1 MSYPE
6 RVYTRMTLEQKEKF
20 EYLAYR
26 NVMTPS
32 EYLRSI
38 IERGEVDE
46 ESFNQWKTKRNK
58 DNKGS

>member
-1 MSYPE
+1 MNYTE
-6 RVYTRMTLEQKEKF
+6 RVYTRMTLEQKEIF

-26 NVMTPS
+26 SVMSPS

-46 ESFNQWKTKRNK
+46 ESFNKWKVKRNEG
-58 DNKGS
+58 NKRG